1 MTEASKKYNAQYTL
15 RVDEQYASRG
25 SGVRTQDKYRS
36 EFMRDR
42 DRILYSKAF
51 RRLAGKTQVFITGVD
66 DHMRTRLTHTLEV
79 SQIARAI
86 AKPLNLDVDL
96 VEAIALGH
104 DLGHTPFGHAGE
116 RILHEIMTPQEE
128 HPLGDDCVLSRK
140 RWQGGFPA
148 AFDELLGFKHNLQ
161 SLVVAASL
169 EKNYGELGLDLTNY
183 TLCGMKDHSSARY
196 KPGKVSN
203 HDSLGYYTPYINR
216 FCRLPGGQEAWS
228 LEALLVAE
236 ADEIAQRHHDVE
248 DALIG
253 GILSPQELVELME
266 KHLPEEMAA
275 LRLTRAERN
284 MLEKPS
290 KYSLAQFN
298 ALISRILVNLM
309 VTTLTETAAYQL
321 NRFAAEETV
330 AVGGVERPI
339 SYKTIHDYRLRNLPD
354 AHRMQLIFSYSRC
367 SDVKELEGGFQER
380 IKGLTSAISKRLLG
394 SPQIKNADREGQQ
407 IITDLFRAYYADPRY
422 LPNHCVFEFLGEFHR
437 MRQLPQ
443 LAPWFRGK
451 VRLSPEKKLR
461 EKATQKGMG
470 PVRSTFTRIIS
481 NRKAMLPGEELL
493 LMRTICNH
501 IACMTDDYARQTLRE
516 LQKSGAARP

>member
-1 MTEASKKYNAQYTL
+1 MTQSSKKYNAQYTL
-15 RVDEQYASRG
+15 RVDEQYAVRG

-66 DHMRTRLTHTLEV
+66 IHMRTRLTHTLEV

-86 AKPLNLDVDL
+86 ARPLNLDVDL

-116 RILHEIMTPQEE
+116 RILHEIMTPQEN
-128 HPLGDDCVLSRK
+128 HLLGEGCVLSLK
-140 RWQGGFPA
+140 RWPEGLPEEFGTF
-148 AFDELLGFKHNLQ
+148 LGFKHNLQ
-161 SLVVAASL
+161 SLVVASSL

-183 TLCGMKDHSSARY
+183 TLCGMKDHSSLRY

-203 HDSLGYYTPYINR
+203 PGSLGYYEPYIER
-216 FCRLPGGQEAWS
+216 FCKLPGGRDAWS
-228 LEALLVAE
+228 LEGLLVAE

-248 DALIG
+248 DALLS
-253 GILSPQELVELME
+253 GILTPQELVELME
-266 KHLPEEMAA
+266 QHLPQEMES
-275 LRLTRAERN
+275 LRLTRSERN
-284 MLEKPS
+284 MLERPS
-290 KYSLAQFN
+290 KYSLSQFN

-321 NRFAAEETV
+321 NRFAAEEKV
-330 AVGGVERPI
+330 EVNGLERPI
-339 SYKTIHDYRLRNLPD
+339 NYKSIQDYRLQNRSDNR
-354 AHRMQLIFSYSRC
+354 RMQLIFSYSRC
-367 SDVKELEGGFQER
+367 SCVEELVGGFRQR
-380 IKGLTSAISKRLLG
+380 INDLTKAIGMKLLR
-394 SPQIKNADREGQQ
+394 STQILKADREGQEV
-407 IITDLFRAYYADPRY
+407 IAALFRAYYADPRY

-437 MRQLPQ
+437 LRQLPE
-443 LAPWFRGK
+443 LAPWFRSK

-461 EKATQKGMG
+461 EKAAQKGMG

-501 IACMTDDYARQTLRE
+501 IACMTDDYALQTLRE
-516 LQKSGAARP
+516 LQKNI